1 MPGLGNASAY
11 GVPLVPGLGRR
22 EQACLPHWQI
32 SVMAE
37 ADTPTP
43 IFPRQHIQVVAVN
56 MDIVVEYAVRLLQPA
71 KIRELVKLPTCQV
84 LLEKQEITY
93 WKERY
98 GRALSRFAT
107 KCCRCIT
114 QCTAKTFGTERF
126 SGLVVLERVG
136 CKEFAG
142 FTKVEGNF
150 LAVLKRVQECFPKE
164 LADLKAGG
172 ALKRTSV
179 LLSFTPFLYTDELI
193 RTGGSLEGSPLPY
206 QYPVLLPAQHPLSKR
221 IAKELLC
228 RLKHSGT
235 DAVFSAIRQHF
246 WMVQGR
252 QLAKGVRRSCGLC
265 IKQSTRSGQHL
276 MAGLPIERLAIDC
289 ALSPHIR

>member
-1 MPGLGNASAY
+1 MQQLLGSSIRLRLADNGRNCAARLRIQRVSAHLQTLDLARTQQGPIDSGASAASMTSSSAY
-11 GVPLVPGLGRR
+11 APWYR
-22 EQACLPHWQI
+22 EIAYY
-32 SVMAE
+32 
-37 ADTPTP
+37 T
-43 IFPRQHIQVVAVN
+43 
-56 MDIVVEYAVRLLQPA
+56 
-71 KIRELVKLPTCQV
+71 
-84 LLEKQEITY
+84 
-93 WKERY
+93 
-98 GRALSRFAT
+98 
-107 KCCRCIT
+107 
-114 QCTAKTFGTERF
+114 
-126 SGLVVLERVG
+126 GLVVLERVG